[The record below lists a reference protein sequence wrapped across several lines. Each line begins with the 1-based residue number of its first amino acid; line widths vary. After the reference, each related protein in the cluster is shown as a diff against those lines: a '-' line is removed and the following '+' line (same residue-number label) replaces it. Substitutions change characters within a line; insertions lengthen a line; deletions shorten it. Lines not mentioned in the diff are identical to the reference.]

1 VPCGCTANQSG
12 GLLRRGTMLAKLRD
26 AGHDVIYADVGG
38 APAGDSPYNRVKF
51 EAILAGERLM
61 NVAAHN
67 LGRGELAFGPE
78 ALREIASHG
87 QTPFV
92 SANARAAADGKPI
105 ADGLRIVTVDG
116 KRVAI
121 VGVIS
126 PQFATTEFVIDDP
139 RQSIAAVMS
148 AHKGEYDALIVLAYL
163 PEDELTKL
171 AAALPEADAVIG
183 GPTGQAIVPHAAG
196 PVLLGSATNKG
207 KFLVEL
213 NTPAA
218 SDGRGW
224 TGQIREASADIA
236 DDPPQVDNLHAY
248 LAVLEQRDFTA
259 AESGLVAAMPAALP
273 ANYRI
278 AGSSSCLSCHAAE
291 AASWQASGHAHAWQ
305 TLVGKHFHVD
315 SYCQQCHTTG
325 YGLPGGF
332 ESRAKSASLVGVG
345 CESCHGPSAAHVAD
359 PHVHTTFD
367 ALDQCVR
374 CHDHENSPNF
384 DRAAYWARIRHG
396 KSSATT
402 TAVTRLFSLP
412 RSDTSRERPHPYPP
426 PEYRER
432 GPEEQPQ

>member
-1 VPCGCTANQSG
+1 MIHLGCDNRDQTATTANRGIIIISGDTAGWIVPCGCSANQSG
-12 GLLRRGTMLAKLRD
+12 GLLRRGTMLAKLRE
-26 AGHDVIYADVGG
+26 GHDVIYADAGG

-51 EAILAGERLM
+51 EAILAGEKLM

-67 LGRGELAFGPE
+67 LGRGELAFGPT
-78 ALREIASHG
+78 ALREIASHA

-92 SANARAAADGKPI
+92 SANARASADGSPI
-105 ADGLRIVTVDG
+105 ADGLRIVTVGGG
-116 KRVAI
+116 KRVAL
-121 VGVIS
+121 VGVVS
-126 PQFATTEFVIDDP
+126 PQFATAEISVNDP
-139 RQSIAAVMS
+139 QQSIASVTS

-213 NTPAA
+213 DAPAA
-218 SDGRGW
+218 HDGTGW
-224 TGQIREASADIA
+224 TGEIREASADIA

-259 AESGLVAAMPAALP
+259 AESGLTAPMPAPLP

-278 AGSSSCLSCHAAE
+278 AGSSSCLLCHTAE

-305 TLVGKHFHVD
+305 TLVAKQFYVD

-332 ESRAKSASLVGVG
+332 ESRAKSMSLVGVG
-345 CESCHGPSAAHVAD
+345 CESCHGPSTAHVND

-367 ALDQCVR
+367 AFDQCVR
-374 CHDHENSPNF
+374 CHDHENSPKF
-384 DRAAYWARIRHG
+384 DRATYWARIKHEKAKTPTSG
-396 KSSATT
+396 E
-402 TAVTRLFSLP
+402 TR
-412 RSDTSRERPHPYPP
+412 
-426 PEYRER
+426 
-432 GPEEQPQ
+432 